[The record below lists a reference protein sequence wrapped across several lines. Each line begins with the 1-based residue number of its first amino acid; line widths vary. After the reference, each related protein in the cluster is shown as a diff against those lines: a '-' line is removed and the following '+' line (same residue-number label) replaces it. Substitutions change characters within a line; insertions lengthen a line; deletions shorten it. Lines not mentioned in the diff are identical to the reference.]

1 MFEFLI
7 TITINFLIKHFAL
20 SIEIVIFFFMYDIIS
35 VERLTVDQTPYP
47 LAQVGLI
54 INVFYMNPPL
64 GGNEISG

>member
-1 MFEFLI
+1 M
-7 TITINFLIKHFAL
+7 
-20 SIEIVIFFFMYDIIS
+20 SIEIVIYFFMYDIIS